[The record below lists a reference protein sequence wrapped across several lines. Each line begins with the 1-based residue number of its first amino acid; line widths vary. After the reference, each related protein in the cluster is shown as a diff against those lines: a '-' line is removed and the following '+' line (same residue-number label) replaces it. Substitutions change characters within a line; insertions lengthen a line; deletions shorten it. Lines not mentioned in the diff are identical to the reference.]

1 MIAKIAVSAA
11 VFAIDKPYDYRV
23 PEGMKLRPGMRV
35 SIPFGR
41 ANRTCEG
48 VVLALAEGEEAGLKP
63 VAAAL
68 DDAPVLDE
76 RGLHLAAF
84 LRERYFCTFYDAIKA
99 VLPAGIW
106 FRERNRYAIVP
117 DADWKTAISRRPD
130 ALAVMQTLEALG
142 GSAEEEALR
151 RQFDEEALDDA
162 LRYLLRKK
170 LLTCDTAHRRRV
182 SDKTERIV
190 ALAVSAEEAMRYAQ
204 SKKRSAPMQSA
215 ALEMLATL
223 GECAAK
229 ELCYFTG
236 ATTAT
241 LNRLETLGYL
251 TSRAQEELR
260 CTKDRKSVV

>member
-106 FRERNRYAIVP
+106 
-117 DADWKTAISRRPD
+117 
-130 ALAVMQTLEALG
+130 
-142 GSAEEEALR
+142 
-151 RQFDEEALDDA
+151 
-162 LRYLLRKK
+162 
-170 LLTCDTAHRRRV
+170 
-182 SDKTERIV
+182 
-190 ALAVSAEEAMRYAQ
+190 
-204 SKKRSAPMQSA
+204 
-215 ALEMLATL
+215 
-223 GECAAK
+223 
-229 ELCYFTG
+229 
-236 ATTAT
+236 
-241 LNRLETLGYL
+241 
-251 TSRAQEELR
+251 
-260 CTKDRKSVV
+260 